1 MTSLEAAKTL
11 KAASFKTLIFHV
23 KVQRKMSFQFSF
35 VTTKITSER
44 TEPTEYYL

>member
-1 MTSLEAAKTL
+1 MTLPRAVKTL
-11 KAASFKTLIFHV
+11 KVACLKTRTIHV
-23 KVQRKMSFQFSF
+23 KAQRKMSFQFSF